1 MRDKERVLHWAFLGS
16 LVLAVVSVIVTG
28 VVLAQTPV
36 GQETRGCPPD
46 ACDPLVDIS
55 HRQAVFFIG
64 VGVTLVLL
72 AISAVLHYYAGKHKS
87 DL

>member
-1 MRDKERVLHWAFLGS
+1 MRDKARVLHWAFLGS

-36 GQETRGCPPD
+36 GQDTRGCPPD
-46 ACDPLVDIS
+46 ACDPLLDIS

-64 VGVTLVLL
+64 AGVTLVLL
-72 AISAVLHYYAGKHKS
+72 TIAVVLRYYAGKPKR